1 MSEEM
6 TQENNIPKVYDPQSF
21 EKKWYKFWEE
31 NKLFHAEVDKSKKP
45 YSMVIPPPNVT
56 GQLHMG
62 HALDNTLQ
70 DILIRFRR
78 MQGYNAVWIPGC
90 DHAGIATQAKVETS
104 LREEGTNRYE
114 LGREKFLERVW
125 DWKEQYGNRIMSQLR
140 SLGSSC
146 DWDRQRFTMDE
157 GCSAAVREVFVSLY
171 DKGLIYQGT
180 RITNWCP
187 NCNTAISDIEVEH
200 ENENGHLWHLRYQVE
215 GEDRYVEIA
224 TTRPE
229 TMFGDTGVAVH
240 PEDERYKDIV
250 GKTLILPIVNRRIPL
265 FADEYVDKEFGTGAV
280 KVTPAHDPNDFEMG
294 LRHNLEQ
301 IKVINNDGTMGEGA
315 GKYNG
320 MDRYEC
326 RKALVKELEELG
338 VLVSVEEH
346 EHAVGH
352 CSRCHSTIE
361 PMVSKQWFVKMESL
375 AKPAMEA
382 VKDGRIKFV
391 PERFSKIYLQW
402 LENIRD
408 WCISR
413 QLWWGHRIPAW
424 YCDECGE
431 TSVSRTDLTECPHC
445 HSKHIHQDEDV
456 LDTWFSSGLWPFE
469 TMGWP
474 NETEELKH
482 FYPTAT
488 LVTGY
493 DIIFFWVARMVMMGL
508 EFGKDIPFHHVF
520 IHGLVRDSQGRKMSK
535 SLGNG
540 IDPVEVIEK
549 YGADTLRFMLI
560 TGNTPGN
567 DMRFY
572 WERVEGARNF
582 ANKIWNASRYMLMN
596 LEGFDKSFKPSAEDY
611 TLSDKWILSR
621 YARTVRDVTENLDKF
636 ELGEAGRMIYEFIWN
651 EFCDWYIELTK
662 ARLYDKENVRARN
675 TALYVLST
683 VLEGTLR
690 LLHPFMPFLTEEIWQ
705 KVPHDDALKSIMETS
720 WPEVKA
726 ECISDEIEADM
737 TAIMETIKTVRNMR
751 AEVGAA
757 PSKKSELILNFTDE
771 SLRAVFTENQ
781 SYLDKLA
788 SSDPITILPAGADKP
803 ENAMAG
809 MVNGVEV
816 FLPLK
821 GLIDVDK
828 ETARLTKELE
838 KLDKEIS
845 RLAKKL
851 GNEGF
856 LAKAPAD
863 VVAGEKEKLAGYE
876 EKKKSV
882 EGRMQ
887 DLAKLK

>member
-21 EKKWYKFWEE
+21 EKKWYKFWED

-90 DHAGIATQAKVETS
+90 DHAGIATQAKVEAS

-240 PEDERYKDIV
+240 PDDERYKDIV

-424 YCDECGE
+424 YCDDCGK
-431 TSVSRTDLTECPHC
+431 TSVFRTDLTECPHC

-596 LEGFDKSFKPSAEDY
+596 LEGFDKSFKPAEEDY

-720 WPEVKA
+720 WPEVQA

>member
-21 EKKWYKFWEE
+21 EKKWYKFWED

-90 DHAGIATQAKVETS
+90 DHAGIATQAKVEAS

-187 NCNTAISDIEVEH
+187 DCNTAISDIEVEH

-320 MDRYEC
+320 MDRYKC

-424 YCDECGE
+424 YCDDCGE

-596 LEGFDKSFKPSAEDY
+596 LEGFDKSFKPAEEDY

-720 WPEVKA
+720 WPEVQA